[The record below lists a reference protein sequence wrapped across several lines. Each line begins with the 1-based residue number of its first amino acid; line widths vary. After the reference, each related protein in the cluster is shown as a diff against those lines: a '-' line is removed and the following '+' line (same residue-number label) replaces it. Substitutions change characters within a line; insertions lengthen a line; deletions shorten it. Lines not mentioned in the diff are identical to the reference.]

1 MADAATNAR
10 SSSAMVSPKVLSSKL
25 GEWDRKQGPTA
36 QLTER
41 QRDSFMDLTAHAQTR
56 PLPIQLP
63 LEDGGYVQR
72 TALHGLGA
80 RLGTGDQDAVLKGFS
95 SLQMEEEKIEN
106 AQKFFS
112 WFTKVESMIE
122 EEEELCYRFPAERL
136 KQHRKECDDVLGDV
150 CSALDH
156 LQELQKQYIF
166 VSTKTNALHEACEH
180 LLQEQTKLVNAA
192 ESINNKLSYF
202 TELERIS
209 TKLNSPAMSVT
220 SDSFVP
226 MLSRIDECVAYIN
239 SHPDFAE
246 CDVYLA
252 RFRQCL
258 SKALNLIKTYVVNLL
273 QQASQQVQPKG
284 KDAQGPSD
292 NAFTL
297 YYGKFRT
304 NAPRVKLLME
314 QIEDRIDRSPEYQ
327 QLLNDCHQ
335 CYFNQ
340 RQLLLGP
347 SVQTAVTEMA
357 GHHVRDHCALV
368 RSGCAFMVH
377 VCQDEHQLFAH
388 FFSRKTPKLD
398 VLLEGLCNSL
408 YDVLRPLIIHIQHLE
423 TLSELCS
430 ILRVEMLEEH
440 VQNNPDELRAFETV
454 ALQML
459 EDVQERLVYRAHIYI
474 QTDIQSYGEGV
485 KSAISDYVV
494 VVVLLA
500 DELRAFETVA
510 LQMLEDVQER
520 LVYRA
525 HIYIQ
530 TDIQSYGEGVK
541 SAISDHVVVVV
552 LLADELRAFETVA
565 LQMLED
571 VQERLVYRAHIY
583 IQTDIQSYG
592 EGVKSAISD
601 YVVVVVLLADELR
614 AFETVALQ
622 MLEDVQ
628 ERLVY
633 RAHIYIQTDIQSYG
647 EGVKS
652 AISDVVVVVLLAD
665 ELRAFETV
673 ALQMLEDVQERLV
686 YRAHIYI
693 QTDIQSYGEG
703 VKSAISDYV
712 VVVVLLADELRAFE
726 TVALQMLED
735 VQERLVY
742 RAHIYIQTDIQSYG
756 EGVKSAISD
765 VVVVLL
771 ADELR
776 AFETVAL
783 QMLEDVQ
790 ERLVYRA
797 HIYIQTDI
805 QSYGEGVK
813 SAISD
818 VVVVVLLADELRAF
832 ETVALQMLED
842 VQEKLVYRAHIYIQT
857 DIQSYGEGVKSAI
870 SDVVVVVL
878 LADELRAFE
887 TVALQMLED
896 VQERL
901 VYRAHIYIQTDIQS
915 YGEGVKSAISDYVVV
930 FMLC

>member
-1 MADAATNAR
+1 MADATNTR
-10 SSSAMVSPKVLSSKL
+10 SLSAMVSPKVLSSKL
-25 GEWDRKQGPTA
+25 GEWDRKQAPTA
-36 QLTER
+36 HLTER
-41 QRDSFMDLTAHAQTR
+41 QRDSFMDLTSHAQSR
-56 PLPIQLP
+56 PLPIELP
-63 LEDGGYVQR
+63 LDDGGYVQR

-80 RLGTGDQDAVLKGFS
+80 RLGTGGEDAVLKGFS

-112 WFTKVESMIE
+112 WFNKVESMIE
-122 EEEELCYRFPAERL
+122 EEEESCYRFPAERL
-136 KQHRKECDDVLGDV
+136 KQHRQECDDVLEDV
-150 CSALDH
+150 NSALDH

-314 QIEDRIDRSPEYQ
+314 QIEERIDRSPEYQ

-347 SVQTAVTEMA
+347 SVTTAVTEMA

-474 QTDIQSYGEGV
+474 QTDIQSYNPALGDLAYPDKLEMMERIAQSLKEEEAQRRSETGSVSSTSSGRDQDAFTDVPLANDAQNQAHTNGQVKTEESIELPAKPRSDLDMANHNVSLSPADIHGMWYPTVRRTLVCLSKLYRCVDRTIFQGLSQEALAACVQSLIVASVSIAKLKITPFHAEFAIKEMALDFSTV
-485 KSAISDYVV
+485 KSAAFGLLHNRSKLFTFSTNNALLEFLLQGAPQVVEHYVDSKREVDRQLKRTCEEFIQHV
-494 VVVLLA
+494 VKGFVSPLTDFINKANVIVNMNKE
-500 DELRAFETVA
+500 DSGPKVSLRQQPFAGAETVHELVTKTYKNIKGQLPVILKSMA
-510 LQMLEDVQER
+510 LYLANKDTEFILFKPIKMNVQTSFQQLHDIVVENYPEDDQQ
-520 LVYRA
+520 
-525 HIYIQ
+525 I
-530 TDIQSYGEGVK
+530 
-541 SAISDHVVVVV
+541 ISCPSPDQVH
-552 LLADELRAFETVA
+552 LLMAVP
-565 LQMLED
+565 
-571 VQERLVYRAHIY
+571 
-583 IQTDIQSYG
+583 S
-592 EGVKSAISD
+592 
-601 YVVVVVLLADELR
+601 
-614 AFETVALQ
+614 
-622 MLEDVQ
+622 
-628 ERLVY
+628 
-633 RAHIYIQTDIQSYG
+633 
-647 EGVKS
+647 
-652 AISDVVVVVLLAD
+652 
-665 ELRAFETV
+665 
-673 ALQMLEDVQERLV
+673 
-686 YRAHIYI
+686 
-693 QTDIQSYGEG
+693 
-703 VKSAISDYV
+703 
-712 VVVVLLADELRAFE
+712 
-726 TVALQMLED
+726 
-735 VQERLVY
+735 
-742 RAHIYIQTDIQSYG
+742 
-756 EGVKSAISD
+756 
-765 VVVVLL
+765 
-771 ADELR
+771 
-776 AFETVAL
+776 
-783 QMLEDVQ
+783 
-790 ERLVYRA
+790 
-797 HIYIQTDI
+797 
-805 QSYGEGVK
+805 
-813 SAISD
+813 
-818 VVVVVLLADELRAF
+818 
-832 ETVALQMLED
+832 
-842 VQEKLVYRAHIYIQT
+842 
-857 DIQSYGEGVKSAI
+857 
-870 SDVVVVVL
+870 
-878 LADELRAFE
+878 
-887 TVALQMLED
+887 
-896 VQERL
+896 
-901 VYRAHIYIQTDIQS
+901 
-915 YGEGVKSAISDYVVV
+915 
-930 FMLC
+930 

>member
-122 EEEELCYRFPAERL
+122 EEEESCYRFPAERL
-136 KQHRKECDDVLGDV
+136 KQHRQECDDVLGDV

-284 KDAQGPSD
+284 KDSQGPSD

-474 QTDIQSYGEGV
+474 QTDIQSYNPAPGDLAYPDKLEMMERIARSLKEEEAQRRSETGSVSSMSSGRDGQDTFTDPRSELDMANHNVSLSPADIHGMWYPTVRRALVCLSKLYRCVDRTIFQGLSQEVLAACVQSLIVASVSIAKLKTEMDGQLFLIKHLLILREQITPFHAEFAIKEMALDFSTV
-485 KSAISDYVV
+485 KSAAFGLLHNRSKLFTFSTNNALLEFLLQGAPQVVEHYVDSKREVDRQLKRTCEEFIQHV
-494 VVVLLA
+494 VKGFVSPLTDFINKANVIVNMNKE
-500 DELRAFETVA
+500 DSGPKVSLRQQPFAGAETVHELVTKTYKNIKGQLPAILKSMA
-510 LQMLEDVQER
+510 LYLANKDTEFILFKPIKMNVQTSFQHLHDIVVENYPEDDQQII
-520 LVYRA
+520 A
-525 HIYIQ
+525 CPSPDQIN
-530 TDIQSYGEGVK
+530 
-541 SAISDHVVVVV
+541 
-552 LLADELRAFETVA
+552 LLMAVP
-565 LQMLED
+565 
-571 VQERLVYRAHIY
+571 
-583 IQTDIQSYG
+583 S
-592 EGVKSAISD
+592 
-601 YVVVVVLLADELR
+601 
-614 AFETVALQ
+614 
-622 MLEDVQ
+622 
-628 ERLVY
+628 
-633 RAHIYIQTDIQSYG
+633 
-647 EGVKS
+647 
-652 AISDVVVVVLLAD
+652 
-665 ELRAFETV
+665 
-673 ALQMLEDVQERLV
+673 
-686 YRAHIYI
+686 
-693 QTDIQSYGEG
+693 
-703 VKSAISDYV
+703 
-712 VVVVLLADELRAFE
+712 
-726 TVALQMLED
+726 
-735 VQERLVY
+735 
-742 RAHIYIQTDIQSYG
+742 
-756 EGVKSAISD
+756 
-765 VVVVLL
+765 
-771 ADELR
+771 
-776 AFETVAL
+776 
-783 QMLEDVQ
+783 
-790 ERLVYRA
+790 
-797 HIYIQTDI
+797 
-805 QSYGEGVK
+805 
-813 SAISD
+813 
-818 VVVVVLLADELRAF
+818 
-832 ETVALQMLED
+832 
-842 VQEKLVYRAHIYIQT
+842 
-857 DIQSYGEGVKSAI
+857 
-870 SDVVVVVL
+870 
-878 LADELRAFE
+878 
-887 TVALQMLED
+887 
-896 VQERL
+896 
-901 VYRAHIYIQTDIQS
+901 
-915 YGEGVKSAISDYVVV
+915 
-930 FMLC
+930 

>member
-1 MADAATNAR
+1 
-10 SSSAMVSPKVLSSKL
+10 MVSPKVLSSKL
-25 GEWDRKQGPTA
+25 GEWDRKQAPTA
-36 QLTER
+36 HLTER
-41 QRDSFMDLTAHAQTR
+41 QRDSFMELTSHAQSR
-56 PLPIQLP
+56 PLPIELP
-63 LEDGGYVQR
+63 LDDGGYVQR

-80 RLGTGDQDAVLKGFS
+80 RLGTGEEDAVLKGFS

-112 WFTKVESMIE
+112 WFNKVESMIE
-122 EEEELCYRFPAERL
+122 EEEESCYRFPAERL
-136 KQHRKECDDVLGDV
+136 KEHRQECDQVLGDV
-150 CSALDH
+150 SSALDH

-284 KDAQGPSD
+284 KVRVSGSPSD

-347 SVQTAVTEMA
+347 SVTTAVTEMA

-474 QTDIQSYGEGV
+474 QTDIQSYNPAPGDLAYPDKLEMMERIARSIKEEEAQRRSETGSVSSTSSGRDQDAFTDPRSDLDMANHNVSLSPADIHGMWYPTVRRTLVCLSKLYRCVDRTIFQGLSQEALAACVQSLIVASVSIAKLKTEMDGELFLIKHLLILREQITPFHAEFAIKEMALDFSTV
-485 KSAISDYVV
+485 KSAAFGLLHNRSKLFTFSTNNALLEFLLQGAPQVVEHYVDSKREVDRQLKRTCEEFIQHV
-494 VVVLLA
+494 VKGFVSSLIVHTTRLNMNKE
-500 DELRAFETVA
+500 DSGPKVSLRQQPFAGAETVHELVTKTYKNIKGQLPVILKSMA
-510 LQMLEDVQER
+510 LYLANKDTEFILFKPIKMNVQTSFQQLHDIVVENYPEDDQQ
-520 LVYRA
+520 
-525 HIYIQ
+525 I
-530 TDIQSYGEGVK
+530 
-541 SAISDHVVVVV
+541 ISCPSPDQVH
-552 LLADELRAFETVA
+552 LLMAVP
-565 LQMLED
+565 
-571 VQERLVYRAHIY
+571 
-583 IQTDIQSYG
+583 S
-592 EGVKSAISD
+592 
-601 YVVVVVLLADELR
+601 
-614 AFETVALQ
+614 
-622 MLEDVQ
+622 
-628 ERLVY
+628 
-633 RAHIYIQTDIQSYG
+633 
-647 EGVKS
+647 
-652 AISDVVVVVLLAD
+652 
-665 ELRAFETV
+665 
-673 ALQMLEDVQERLV
+673 
-686 YRAHIYI
+686 
-693 QTDIQSYGEG
+693 
-703 VKSAISDYV
+703 
-712 VVVVLLADELRAFE
+712 
-726 TVALQMLED
+726 
-735 VQERLVY
+735 
-742 RAHIYIQTDIQSYG
+742 
-756 EGVKSAISD
+756 
-765 VVVVLL
+765 
-771 ADELR
+771 
-776 AFETVAL
+776 
-783 QMLEDVQ
+783 
-790 ERLVYRA
+790 
-797 HIYIQTDI
+797 
-805 QSYGEGVK
+805 
-813 SAISD
+813 
-818 VVVVVLLADELRAF
+818 
-832 ETVALQMLED
+832 
-842 VQEKLVYRAHIYIQT
+842 
-857 DIQSYGEGVKSAI
+857 
-870 SDVVVVVL
+870 
-878 LADELRAFE
+878 
-887 TVALQMLED
+887 
-896 VQERL
+896 
-901 VYRAHIYIQTDIQS
+901 
-915 YGEGVKSAISDYVVV
+915 
-930 FMLC
+930 

>member
-1 MADAATNAR
+1 MADATNTR
-10 SSSAMVSPKVLSSKL
+10 SFSAMVSPKVLSSKL
-25 GEWDRKQGPTA
+25 GEWDRKQAPTA
-36 QLTER
+36 HLTER
-41 QRDSFMDLTAHAQTR
+41 QRDSFMELTSHAQSR
-56 PLPIQLP
+56 PLPIELP
-63 LEDGGYVQR
+63 LDDGGYVQR

-80 RLGTGDQDAVLKGFS
+80 RLGTGEEDAVLKGFS

-112 WFTKVESMIE
+112 WFNKVESMIE
-122 EEEELCYRFPAERL
+122 EEEESCYRFPAERL
-136 KQHRKECDDVLGDV
+136 KEHRQECDQVLGDV
-150 CSALDH
+150 SSALDH

-284 KDAQGPSD
+284 KDAQSPSD

-347 SVQTAVTEMA
+347 SVTTAVTEMA

-474 QTDIQSYGEGV
+474 QTDIQSYNPAPGDLAYPDKLEMMERIARSIKEEEAQRRSETGSVSSTSSGRDQDAFTDVPLTNDTQNQAHTNGQVKMEGAIELPAKPRSDLDMANHNVSLSPADIHGMWYPTVRRTLVCLSKLYRCVDRTIFQGLSQEALAACVQSLIVASVSIAKLKTEMDGELFLIKHLLILREQITPFHAEFAIKEMALDFSTV
-485 KSAISDYVV
+485 KSAAFGLLHNRSKLFTFSTNNALLEFLLQGAPQVVEHYVDSKREVDRQLKRTCEEFIQHV
-494 VVVLLA
+494 VKGFVSPLTDFINKANVIVNMNKE
-500 DELRAFETVA
+500 DSGPKVSLRQQPFAGAETVHELVTKTYKNIKGQLPVILKSMA
-510 LQMLEDVQER
+510 LYLANKDTEFILFKPIKMNVQTSFQQLHDIVVENYPEDDQQ
-520 LVYRA
+520 
-525 HIYIQ
+525 I
-530 TDIQSYGEGVK
+530 
-541 SAISDHVVVVV
+541 ISCPSPDQVH
-552 LLADELRAFETVA
+552 LLMAVP
-565 LQMLED
+565 
-571 VQERLVYRAHIY
+571 
-583 IQTDIQSYG
+583 S
-592 EGVKSAISD
+592 
-601 YVVVVVLLADELR
+601 
-614 AFETVALQ
+614 
-622 MLEDVQ
+622 
-628 ERLVY
+628 
-633 RAHIYIQTDIQSYG
+633 
-647 EGVKS
+647 
-652 AISDVVVVVLLAD
+652 
-665 ELRAFETV
+665 
-673 ALQMLEDVQERLV
+673 
-686 YRAHIYI
+686 
-693 QTDIQSYGEG
+693 
-703 VKSAISDYV
+703 
-712 VVVVLLADELRAFE
+712 
-726 TVALQMLED
+726 
-735 VQERLVY
+735 
-742 RAHIYIQTDIQSYG
+742 
-756 EGVKSAISD
+756 
-765 VVVVLL
+765 
-771 ADELR
+771 
-776 AFETVAL
+776 
-783 QMLEDVQ
+783 
-790 ERLVYRA
+790 
-797 HIYIQTDI
+797 
-805 QSYGEGVK
+805 
-813 SAISD
+813 
-818 VVVVVLLADELRAF
+818 
-832 ETVALQMLED
+832 
-842 VQEKLVYRAHIYIQT
+842 
-857 DIQSYGEGVKSAI
+857 
-870 SDVVVVVL
+870 
-878 LADELRAFE
+878 
-887 TVALQMLED
+887 
-896 VQERL
+896 
-901 VYRAHIYIQTDIQS
+901 
-915 YGEGVKSAISDYVVV
+915 
-930 FMLC
+930 

>member
-1 MADAATNAR
+1 MADATNTR
-10 SSSAMVSPKVLSSKL
+10 SFSAMVSPKVLSSKL
-25 GEWDRKQGPTA
+25 GEWDRKQAPTA
-36 QLTER
+36 HLTER
-41 QRDSFMDLTAHAQTR
+41 QRDSFMELTSHAQSR
-56 PLPIQLP
+56 PLPIELP
-63 LEDGGYVQR
+63 LDDGGYVQR

-80 RLGTGDQDAVLKGFS
+80 RLGTGEEDAVLKGFS

-112 WFTKVESMIE
+112 WFNKVESMIE
-122 EEEELCYRFPAERL
+122 EEEESCYRFPAERL
-136 KQHRKECDDVLGDV
+136 KEHRQECDQVLGDV
-150 CSALDH
+150 SSALDH

-284 KDAQGPSD
+284 KDAQSPSD

-347 SVQTAVTEMA
+347 SVTTAVTEMA

-474 QTDIQSYGEGV
+474 QTDIQSYNPAPGDLAYPDKLEMMERIARSIKEEEAQRRSETGSVSSTSSGRDQDAFTDVPLTNDTQNQAHTNGQVKMEGAIELPAKPRSDLDMANHNVSLSPADIHGMWYPTVRRTLVCLSKLYRCVDRTIFQGLSQEALAACVQSLIVASVSIAKLKTEMDGELFLIKHLLILREQITPFHAEFAIKEMALDFSTV
-485 KSAISDYVV
+485 KSAAFGLLHNRSKLFTFSTNNALLEFLLQGAPQVLEHYMDSCSSNIFCVASEASFSFYDTSVV
-494 VVVLLA
+494 
-500 DELRAFETVA
+500 
-510 LQMLEDVQER
+510 R
-520 LVYRA
+520 LIV
-525 HIYIQ
+525 
-530 TDIQSYGEGVK
+530 
-541 SAISDHVVVVV
+541 
-552 LLADELRAFETVA
+552 
-565 LQMLED
+565 
-571 VQERLVYRAHIY
+571 
-583 IQTDIQSYG
+583 
-592 EGVKSAISD
+592 
-601 YVVVVVLLADELR
+601 
-614 AFETVALQ
+614 
-622 MLEDVQ
+622 
-628 ERLVY
+628 
-633 RAHIYIQTDIQSYG
+633 
-647 EGVKS
+647 
-652 AISDVVVVVLLAD
+652 
-665 ELRAFETV
+665 
-673 ALQMLEDVQERLV
+673 
-686 YRAHIYI
+686 
-693 QTDIQSYGEG
+693 
-703 VKSAISDYV
+703 
-712 VVVVLLADELRAFE
+712 
-726 TVALQMLED
+726 
-735 VQERLVY
+735 
-742 RAHIYIQTDIQSYG
+742 
-756 EGVKSAISD
+756 
-765 VVVVLL
+765 
-771 ADELR
+771 
-776 AFETVAL
+776 
-783 QMLEDVQ
+783 
-790 ERLVYRA
+790 
-797 HIYIQTDI
+797 
-805 QSYGEGVK
+805 
-813 SAISD
+813 
-818 VVVVVLLADELRAF
+818 
-832 ETVALQMLED
+832 
-842 VQEKLVYRAHIYIQT
+842 
-857 DIQSYGEGVKSAI
+857 
-870 SDVVVVVL
+870 
-878 LADELRAFE
+878 
-887 TVALQMLED
+887 
-896 VQERL
+896 
-901 VYRAHIYIQTDIQS
+901 
-915 YGEGVKSAISDYVVV
+915 
-930 FMLC
+930 

>member
-1 MADAATNAR
+1 MADATNTR
-10 SSSAMVSPKVLSSKL
+10 SFSAMVSPKVLSSKL
-25 GEWDRKQGPTA
+25 GEWDRKQAPTA
-36 QLTER
+36 HLTER
-41 QRDSFMDLTAHAQTR
+41 QRDSFMELTSHAQSR
-56 PLPIQLP
+56 PLPIELP
-63 LEDGGYVQR
+63 LDDGGYVQR

-80 RLGTGDQDAVLKGFS
+80 RLGTGEEDAVLKGFS

-112 WFTKVESMIE
+112 WFNKVESMIE
-122 EEEELCYRFPAERL
+122 EEEESCYRFPAERL
-136 KQHRKECDDVLGDV
+136 KEHRQECDQVLGDV
-150 CSALDH
+150 SSALDH

-284 KDAQGPSD
+284 KDAQSPSD

-347 SVQTAVTEMA
+347 SVTTAVTEMA

-474 QTDIQSYGEGV
+474 QTDIQSYNPAPGDLAYPDKLEMMERIARSIKEEEAQRRSETGSVSSTSSGRDQDAFTDVPLANDTQNQAHTNGQVKTEGAIELPAKPRSDLDMANHNVSLSPADIHGMWYPTVRRTLVCLSKLYRCVDRTIFQGLSQEALAACVQSLIVASVSIAKLKTEMDGELFLIKHLLILREQITPFHAEFAIKEMALDFSTV
-485 KSAISDYVV
+485 KSAAFGLLHNRSKLFTFSTNNALLEFLLQGAPQVVEHYVDSKREVDRQLKRTCEEFIQHV
-494 VVVLLA
+494 VKGFVSPLTDFINKANVIVNMNKE
-500 DELRAFETVA
+500 DSGPKVSLRQQPFAGAETVHELVTKTYKNIKGQLPVILKSMA
-510 LQMLEDVQER
+510 LYLANKDTEFILFKPIKMNVQTSFQQLHDIVVENYPEDDQQ
-520 LVYRA
+520 
-525 HIYIQ
+525 I
-530 TDIQSYGEGVK
+530 
-541 SAISDHVVVVV
+541 ISCPSPDQVH
-552 LLADELRAFETVA
+552 LLMAVP
-565 LQMLED
+565 
-571 VQERLVYRAHIY
+571 
-583 IQTDIQSYG
+583 S
-592 EGVKSAISD
+592 
-601 YVVVVVLLADELR
+601 
-614 AFETVALQ
+614 
-622 MLEDVQ
+622 
-628 ERLVY
+628 
-633 RAHIYIQTDIQSYG
+633 
-647 EGVKS
+647 
-652 AISDVVVVVLLAD
+652 
-665 ELRAFETV
+665 
-673 ALQMLEDVQERLV
+673 
-686 YRAHIYI
+686 
-693 QTDIQSYGEG
+693 
-703 VKSAISDYV
+703 
-712 VVVVLLADELRAFE
+712 
-726 TVALQMLED
+726 
-735 VQERLVY
+735 
-742 RAHIYIQTDIQSYG
+742 
-756 EGVKSAISD
+756 
-765 VVVVLL
+765 
-771 ADELR
+771 
-776 AFETVAL
+776 
-783 QMLEDVQ
+783 
-790 ERLVYRA
+790 
-797 HIYIQTDI
+797 
-805 QSYGEGVK
+805 
-813 SAISD
+813 
-818 VVVVVLLADELRAF
+818 
-832 ETVALQMLED
+832 
-842 VQEKLVYRAHIYIQT
+842 
-857 DIQSYGEGVKSAI
+857 
-870 SDVVVVVL
+870 
-878 LADELRAFE
+878 
-887 TVALQMLED
+887 
-896 VQERL
+896 
-901 VYRAHIYIQTDIQS
+901 
-915 YGEGVKSAISDYVVV
+915 
-930 FMLC
+930 